1 MYVSDDTSAVTSS
14 TSNSSKSS
22 NSLLGNNLSSSPFF
36 SNLVESF
43 MEKQNNTLSVLKKT
57 LGLKN
62 TQVIKS
68 FSQSYQASLSYSFQ
82 RNTSSLLSNISD
94 YFNSSKQSNS
104 SLAILEKWMSYQ
116 NANQK
121 TLIDYLMENS
131 KDQPEATNGI
141 LEDVF
146 GAQFEVQN
154 TLSAIKSSSAG
165 DSTYVSSALTAIDM
179 EINMFGSDNFFGSI
193 NMEVKM
199 QKIESMSV
207 DSCSEDQ
214 LVENGG
220 EMIEFQGKYVNINVF
235 VKFMDPIVL
244 DLNGDGLDLRSIEDG
259 VVYDIKGDGSEVQTG
274 FVQGDDALLFFDSDG
289 NGYCSSGTEL
299 FGNQEGD
306 ANGFAE
312 LSSYDENNDGV
323 INSADSVYKDLKVWN
338 DLNGDGKSQLDEIRT
353 LEEAGVSEL
362 SLEYED
368 TSIENAGNVITQQ
381 GTFTRSDGTSGY
393 MVDVDFQYSDYT
405 IFDY

>member
-1 MYVSDDTSAVTSS
+1 MYVSDDTTAVTSS
-14 TSNSSKSS
+14 TSNSSSS
-22 NSLLGNNLSSSPFF
+22 SLANNSSSSPFF
-36 SNLVESF
+36 SNLVASI
-43 MEKQNNTLSVLKKT
+43 MEKQNDTLSVLKKT

-68 FSQSYQASLSYSFQ
+68 FSQSYQSSISYRFQ
-82 RNTSSLLSNISD
+82 RNTSSLLSNISG
-94 YFNSSKQSNS
+94 YFDSSKQLNS
-104 SLAILEKWMSYQ
+104 SFAILEKWMSYQ

-121 TLIDYLMENS
+121 TLIDYLMDNS
-131 KDQPEATNGI
+131 EEQPEATSGI
-141 LEDVF
+141 IGDIF
-146 GAQFEVQN
+146 GAQLEVQN
-154 TLSAIKSSSAG
+154 TLSAIKSSSAASG
-165 DSTYVSSALTAIDM
+165 STYISSALTAIDM
-179 EINMFGSDNFFGSI
+179 EVDMFGSDSFFGSI
-193 NMEVKM
+193 NMEVKI
-199 QKIESMSV
+199 QKIESMAV
-207 DSCSEDQ
+207 DTCSEDQ

-220 EMIEFQGKYVNINVF
+220 DMIEFQGQYVNINVF
-235 VKFMDPIVL
+235 LRYMDPIVL
-244 DLNGDGLDLRSIEDG
+244 DLAGDGLDLRSIEDG

-312 LSSYDENNDGV
+312 LSKYDENNDGV
-323 INSADSVYKDLKVWN
+323 INSDDSVYKDLKVWN
-338 DLNGDGKSQLDEIRT
+338 DLNGDGKSQVDEIRT

-381 GTFTRSDGTSGY
+381 GTFTRNDGTSGY
-393 MVDVDFQYSDYT
+393 MVDVDFQYSEYT

>member
-14 TSNSSKSS
+14 TSNSSS
-22 NSLLGNNLSSSPFF
+22 NLLSNNSSSSPFF

-43 MEKQNNTLSVLKKT
+43 MEKQNNTLAALKKT

-68 FSQSYQASLSYSFQ
+68 FSQSYQSSISYKFKS
-82 RNTSSLLSNISD
+82 NSSSLLSNISG
-94 YFNSSKQSNS
+94 YFDSSKQLNS
-104 SLAILEKWMSYQ
+104 SFSILENWMSYQ
-116 NANQK
+116 SSIQK
-121 TLIDYLMENS
+121 TLIDYLLDKS
-131 KDQPEATNGI
+131 TDQPEATAGAVSD
-141 LEDVF
+141 LF
-146 GAQFEVQN
+146 GVQQEVQN
-154 TLSAIKSSSAG
+154 ALSSISSSSSAT
-165 DSTYVSSALTAIDM
+165 SNTYVSSALSAIDM
-179 EINMFGSDNFFGSI
+179 EVDMFGSESFFGSI
-193 NMEVKM
+193 NMEVKI
-199 QKIESMSV
+199 QKIEKMSV
-207 DSCSEDQ
+207 DSCSEDE
-214 LVENGG
+214 LVANGG
-220 EMIEFQGKYVNINVF
+220 DMIEFQGKYVNINVF
-235 VKFMDPIVL
+235 LKFMDPIVL